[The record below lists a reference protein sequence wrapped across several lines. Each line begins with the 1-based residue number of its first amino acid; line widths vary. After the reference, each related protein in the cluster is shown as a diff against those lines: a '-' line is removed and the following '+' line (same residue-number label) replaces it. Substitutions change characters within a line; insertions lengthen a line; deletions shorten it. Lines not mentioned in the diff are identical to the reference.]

1 MSIAQNQA
9 VALAKQFNI
18 QGDPQELVQ
27 TLKAT
32 AFSAN
37 ATDAQFN
44 VLMIVSTQ
52 YGLNPFTKE
61 IYAFPDKQNG
71 IVPVVG
77 VDGWSRII
85 NNHPQFDGMEFK
97 YSEETTTPEGGK
109 TKAHEWVECVI
120 YRKDRSHPIVA
131 REYLDEVYRPPFKGK
146 YGDVVGPWQSHTKR
160 MHRHKTMIQAARLAF
175 GFSGIY
181 DEDEAQRIQTPEAPE
196 APKTPKEQKKDPEI
210 DKLIASGEAAA
221 NKGIEEYKKWFE
233 QIGAE
238 GRLKLG
244 IENHERLKK
253 IAENT
258 IEAETVETAK
268 PTPTEEQFAALVEAV
283 STGVKE
289 VAEVLEAYALTE
301 EQAAE
306 INAL

>member
-32 AFSAN
+32 AFKGN

-44 VLMIVSTQ
+44 ALMIVSTQ

-61 IYAFPDKQNG
+61 IYAFPDKNNG
-71 IVPVVG
+71 ITPVVG
-77 VDGWSRII
+77 VDGWARII
-85 NNHPQFDGMEFK
+85 NSHPQFDGMEFAADAESCTCK
-97 YSEETTTPEGGK
+97 
-109 TKAHEWVECVI
+109 I
-120 YRKDRSHPIVA
+120 YRKDRNHPTTVTEYLEECRRNTQPWNSHP
-131 REYLDEVYRPPFKGK
+131 R
-146 YGDVVGPWQSHTKR
+146 R
-160 MHRHKTMIQAARLAF
+160 MLRHKAMIQAARLAF
-175 GFSGIY
+175 GFGGIY
-181 DEDEAQRIQTPEAPE
+181 DEDEAQRIQTNETSKEAK
-196 APKTPKEQKKDPEI
+196 ADPEQ
-210 DKLIASGEAAA
+210 DRLIAEGEAAA
-221 NKGIEEYKKWFE
+221 NKGIEAYKKWFA
-233 QIGAE
+233 QIGAA

-244 IENHERLKK
+244 SENHERFKQ
-253 IAENT
+253 IAANT
-258 IEAETVETAK
+258 IEAETEETAR

-289 VAEVLEAYALTE
+289 VAEVLEAYALTD

>member
-18 QGDPQELVQ
+18 PGDPEELVQ

-32 AFSAN
+32 AFRSN

-44 VLMIVSTQ
+44 VLMIVANQ

-61 IYAFPDKQNG
+61 IYAFPDKNNG
-71 IVPVVG
+71 ITPVVG
-77 VDGWSRII
+77 VDGWARII
-85 NNHPQFDGMEFK
+85 NSHPQFDGMEFTSDAESCTCK
-97 YSEETTTPEGGK
+97 
-109 TKAHEWVECVI
+109 I
-120 YRKDRSHPIVA
+120 YRKDRNHPTIVTEYLEECKRPTQPWNSHP
-131 REYLDEVYRPPFKGK
+131 R
-146 YGDVVGPWQSHTKR
+146 R
-160 MHRHKTMIQAARLAF
+160 MLRHKAMIQAARLAF
-175 GFSGIY
+175 GFGGIY
-181 DEDEAQRIQTPEAPE
+181 DEDEAERIEAVE
-196 APKTPKEQKKDPEI
+196 AKKEQKKNPEV
-210 DKLIASGEAAA
+210 DSLISDGEAAA
-221 NKGIEEYKKWFE
+221 NKGIEEYKKWFSE
-233 QIGAE
+233 IGAT

-244 IENHERLKK
+244 SENHERLKK

-258 IEAETVETAK
+258 IEAEAVETSK
-268 PTPTEEQFAALVEAV
+268 PTPTEEQFAALIEAV

-289 VAEVLEAYALTE
+289 VSEVLEAYALTE

>member
-32 AFSAN
+32 AFKGN

-44 VLMIVSTQ
+44 ALMIVSTQ

-61 IYAFPDKQNG
+61 IHAFPDRHNG
-71 IVPVVG
+71 ITPVVG
-77 VDGWSRII
+77 VDGWARII
-85 NNHPQFDGMEFK
+85 NSHPQFDGMEFTADAESCTCK
-97 YSEETTTPEGGK
+97 
-109 TKAHEWVECVI
+109 I
-120 YRKDRSHPIVA
+120 YRKDRSHPTTVT
-131 REYLDEVYRPPFKGK
+131 EYMEECKRNTQ
-146 YGDVVGPWQSHTKR
+146 PWNDLPRR
-160 MHRHKTMIQAARLAF
+160 MLRHKAMIQAARLAF

-181 DEDEAQRIQTPEAPE
+181 DEDEAQRIQTPE
-196 APKTPKEQKKDPEI
+196 TPKEVKADPEL
-210 DKLIASGEAAA
+210 DSLIADGEAAA
-221 NKGIEEYKKWFE
+221 NKGVEEYKKWFTD
-233 QIGAE
+233 IGAA

-244 IENHERLKK
+244 SENHERFKQ

-258 IEAETVETAK
+258 ITADVVEPTK
-268 PTPTEEQFAALVEAV
+268 PTPTEEEFSALVEAV
-283 STGVKE
+283 STGMKE
-289 VAEVLEAYALTE
+289 VSEVLETYNLTE
-301 EQAAE
+301 EQAVE

>member
-18 QGDPQELVQ
+18 QGDPEELVQ

-32 AFSAN
+32 AFRSN

-44 VLMIVSTQ
+44 VLMIVANQ

-61 IYAFPDKQNG
+61 IYAFPDKNNG
-71 IVPVVG
+71 ITPVVG
-77 VDGWSRII
+77 VDGWARII
-85 NNHPQFDGMEFK
+85 NSHQQFDGMEFTSDAESCTCK
-97 YSEETTTPEGGK
+97 
-109 TKAHEWVECVI
+109 I
-120 YRKDRSHPIVA
+120 YRKDRNHPTIVTEYLEECKRPTQPWNSHP
-131 REYLDEVYRPPFKGK
+131 R
-146 YGDVVGPWQSHTKR
+146 R
-160 MHRHKTMIQAARLAF
+160 MLRHKAMIQAARLAF
-175 GFSGIY
+175 GFGGIY
-181 DEDEAQRIQTPEAPE
+181 DEDEAERIEAAE
-196 APKTPKEQKKDPEI
+196 APKEQKKDHELEKKDHEL
-210 DKLIASGEAAA
+210 DKLIADGEAAA
-221 NKGIEEYKKWFE
+221 NKGMEEYKKWFSE
-233 QIGAE
+233 LGAA

-244 IENHERLKK
+244 SENHERLKQ

-258 IEAETVETAK
+258 IEAEAVETSK
-268 PTPTEEQFAALVEAV
+268 PTPTEEQFAALIEAV

-289 VAEVLEAYALTE
+289 VSEVLEAYALTE

>member
-32 AFSAN
+32 AFKGN

-44 VLMIVSTQ
+44 ALMIVSTQ

-97 YSEETTTPEGGK
+97 YSEETTTPAGSN

-146 YGDVVGPWQSHTKR
+146 FGEVNGPWQSHTKR
-160 MHRHKTMIQAARLAF
+160 MHRHKAMIQAARLAF
-175 GFSGIY
+175 GFGGIY
-181 DEDEAQRIQTPEAPE
+181 DEDEAQRIQTPE
-196 APKTPKEQKKDPEI
+196 TPKEVKADPEL
-210 DKLIASGEAAA
+210 DSLIADGEAAA
-221 NKGIEEYKKWFE
+221 NKGIEEYKKWFSD
-233 QIGAE
+233 IGAA

-244 IENHERLKK
+244 SENHERFKQ

-258 IEAETVETAK
+258 ITADVVEQTK
-268 PTPTEEQFAALVEAV
+268 PTPSEELFAALVEAV
-283 STGVKE
+283 STGVKD
-289 VAEVLEAYALTE
+289 VDEVLEEYTLTD
-301 EQAAE
+301 EQKAE

>member
-32 AFSAN
+32 AFKGN

-44 VLMIVSTQ
+44 ALMIVSTQ

-97 YSEETTTPEGGK
+97 YSEETTTPAGSN

-146 YGDVVGPWQSHTKR
+146 FGEVNGPWQSHTKR
-160 MHRHKTMIQAARLAF
+160 MHRHKAMIQAARLAF
-175 GFSGIY
+175 GFGGIY
-181 DEDEAQRIQTPEAPE
+181 DEDEAQRIQTPE
-196 APKTPKEQKKDPEI
+196 TPKEVKADPEL
-210 DKLIASGEAAA
+210 DSLIADGEAAA
-221 NKGIEEYKKWFE
+221 NKGIEEYKKWFSD
-233 QIGAE
+233 IGAA

-244 IENHERLKK
+244 SENHERFKQ

-258 IEAETVETAK
+258 ITADVVEQTK
-268 PTPTEEQFAALVEAV
+268 PTPSEELFAALVEAV

-289 VAEVLEAYALTE
+289 VADVLEEYALTE

>member
-18 QGDPQELVQ
+18 PGDPEELVQ

-32 AFSAN
+32 AFRSN

-44 VLMIVSTQ
+44 VLMIVANQ

-61 IYAFPDKQNG
+61 IYAFPDKNNG
-71 IVPVVG
+71 ITPVVG
-77 VDGWSRII
+77 VDGWARII
-85 NNHPQFDGMEFK
+85 NSHPQFDGMEFTSDAESCTCK
-97 YSEETTTPEGGK
+97 
-109 TKAHEWVECVI
+109 I
-120 YRKDRSHPIVA
+120 YRKDRNHPTIVTEYLEECKRPTQPWNSHP
-131 REYLDEVYRPPFKGK
+131 R
-146 YGDVVGPWQSHTKR
+146 R
-160 MHRHKTMIQAARLAF
+160 MLRHKAMIQAARLAF
-175 GFSGIY
+175 GFGGIY
-181 DEDEAQRIQTPEAPE
+181 DEDEAERIEAAE
-196 APKTPKEQKKDPEI
+196 APKEQKKDHELEKKDHEL
-210 DKLIASGEAAA
+210 DKLIADGEAAA
-221 NKGIEEYKKWFE
+221 NKGIEEYKKWFSE
-233 QIGAE
+233 IGAA

-244 IENHERLKK
+244 SENHERLKK

-258 IEAETVETAK
+258 IEAEAVETSK
-268 PTPTEEQFAALVEAV
+268 PTPTEEQFAALIEAV

-289 VAEVLEAYALTE
+289 VSEVLEAYALTE

>member
-32 AFSAN
+32 AFKGN

-44 VLMIVSTQ
+44 ALMIVSTQ

-85 NNHPQFDGMEFK
+85 NSHPQFDGMEFK
-97 YSEETTTPEGGK
+97 YSEETTTPAGSN

-146 YGDVVGPWQSHTKR
+146 FGEVNGPWQSHTKR
-160 MHRHKTMIQAARLAF
+160 MHRHKAMIQTARLAF
-175 GFSGIY
+175 GFVGIY
-181 DEDEAQRIQTPEAPE
+181 DEDEAQRIQTPE
-196 APKTPKEQKKDPEI
+196 TPKEVKADPEL
-210 DKLIASGEAAA
+210 DSLIADGEAAA
-221 NKGIEEYKKWFE
+221 NKGIEEYKKWFSD
-233 QIGAE
+233 IGAA

-244 IENHERLKK
+244 SENHERFKQ

-258 IEAETVETAK
+258 INADSVDTAK
-268 PTPTEEQFAALVEAV
+268 PTPSQELFESLVYAI

-289 VAEVLEAYALTE
+289 VAEVLETYNLTD
-301 EQAAE
+301 EQKAE

>member
-9 VALAKQFNI
+9 VTLAKQFNI

-32 AFSAN
+32 AFKGN

-44 VLMIVSTQ
+44 ALMIVSTQ

-97 YSEETTTPEGGK
+97 YSEETTTPAGSN

-146 YGDVVGPWQSHTKR
+146 FGEVNGPWQSHTKR
-160 MHRHKTMIQAARLAF
+160 MHRHKAMIQAARLAF
-175 GFSGIY
+175 GFGGIY
-181 DEDEAQRIQTPEAPE
+181 DEDEAQRIQAPE
-196 APKTPKEQKKDPEI
+196 TPKEVKADPEL
-210 DKLIASGEAAA
+210 DSLIADGEAAA
-221 NKGIEEYKKWFE
+221 NKGIEEYKKWFSD
-233 QIGAE
+233 IGAA

-244 IENHERLKK
+244 SENHERFKQ

-258 IEAETVETAK
+258 ITANVVEPTK
-268 PTPTEEQFAALVEAV
+268 PTPSEELFESLVYAV

-289 VAEVLEAYALTE
+289 VAEVLEEYALTE

>member
-18 QGDPQELVQ
+18 QGDPEELVQ

-32 AFSAN
+32 AFRSN

-44 VLMIVSTQ
+44 VLMIVANQ

-61 IYAFPDKQNG
+61 IYAFPDKNNG
-71 IVPVVG
+71 ITPVVG
-77 VDGWSRII
+77 VDGWARII
-85 NNHPQFDGMEFK
+85 NSHPQFDGMEFTSDAESCTCK
-97 YSEETTTPEGGK
+97 
-109 TKAHEWVECVI
+109 I
-120 YRKDRSHPIVA
+120 YRKDRNHPTIVTEYLAECKRPTQPWNSHP
-131 REYLDEVYRPPFKGK
+131 R
-146 YGDVVGPWQSHTKR
+146 R
-160 MHRHKTMIQAARLAF
+160 MLRHKAMIQAARLAF
-175 GFSGIY
+175 GFGGIY
-181 DEDEAQRIQTPEAPE
+181 DEDEAERIEAAE
-196 APKTPKEQKKDPEI
+196 APKEQKKNPEI
-210 DKLIASGEAAA
+210 DSLIADGEAAA
-221 NKGIEEYKKWFE
+221 NKGIEEYKKWFSE
-233 QIGAE
+233 IGAT

-244 IENHERLKK
+244 SENHERLKK

-258 IEAETVETAK
+258 IEAETVETLK
-268 PTPTEEQFAALVEAV
+268 PTPTEEQFAALIEAV

-289 VAEVLEAYALTE
+289 VSEVEAYALTE

>member
-32 AFSAN
+32 AFKGN

-44 VLMIVSTQ
+44 ALMIVSTQ

-97 YSEETTTPEGGK
+97 YSEETTTPAGSN

-146 YGDVVGPWQSHTKR
+146 FGEVNGPWQSHTKR
-160 MHRHKTMIQAARLAF
+160 MHRHKAMIQAARLAF
-175 GFSGIY
+175 GFGGIY
-181 DEDEAQRIQTPEAPE
+181 DEDEAQRIQTPE
-196 APKTPKEQKKDPEI
+196 TPKEVKADPEQ
-210 DKLIASGEAAA
+210 DSLIADGEAAA
-221 NKGIEEYKKWFE
+221 NKGIEEYKKWFSD
-233 QIGAE
+233 IGAA

-244 IENHERLKK
+244 SENHERFKQ

-258 IEAETVETAK
+258 ITADVVEQTK
-268 PTPTEEQFAALVEAV
+268 PTPSEELFAALVEAV

-289 VAEVLEAYALTE
+289 VAEVLEEYALTD
-301 EQAAE
+301 EQKAD

>member
-1 MSIAQNQA
+1 MSIAQSQA

-32 AFSAN
+32 AFKGN

-44 VLMIVSTQ
+44 ALMIVSTQ

-97 YSEETTTPEGGK
+97 YSEETTTPAGSN

-146 YGDVVGPWQSHTKR
+146 FGEVNGPWQSHTKR
-160 MHRHKTMIQAARLAF
+160 MHRHKAMIQAARLAF
-175 GFSGIY
+175 GFGGIY
-181 DEDEAQRIQTPEAPE
+181 DEDEAQRIQAPE
-196 APKTPKEQKKDPEI
+196 TPKEVKADHEL
-210 DKLIASGEAAA
+210 DSLIADGEAAA
-221 NKGIEEYKKWFE
+221 NKGIEEYKKWFSD
-233 QIGAE
+233 IGAA

-244 IENHERLKK
+244 SENHERFKQ

-258 IEAETVETAK
+258 INADSVDTAK
-268 PTPTEEQFAALVEAV
+268 PTPSQELFESLVYAI

-289 VAEVLEAYALTE
+289 VAEVLDEYNLTD
-301 EQAAE
+301 EQKAE

>member
-32 AFSAN
+32 AFKGN

-44 VLMIVSTQ
+44 ALMIVSTQ

-61 IYAFPDKQNG
+61 NYAFPDKNN
-71 IVPVVG
+71 VSTPVVG
-77 VDGWSRII
+77 VDGWARII
-85 NNHPQFDGMEFK
+85 NSHPQFDGMEFTADAESCTCK
-97 YSEETTTPEGGK
+97 
-109 TKAHEWVECVI
+109 I
-120 YRKDRSHPIVA
+120 YRKDRNHPTTVTEYLEECKRNTQPWNSHP
-131 REYLDEVYRPPFKGK
+131 R
-146 YGDVVGPWQSHTKR
+146 R
-160 MHRHKTMIQAARLAF
+160 MLRHKAMIQAARLAF
-175 GFSGIY
+175 GFGGIY
-181 DEDEAQRIQTPEAPE
+181 DEDEAQRIQTPE
-196 APKTPKEQKKDPEI
+196 TPKEVKADPEL
-210 DKLIASGEAAA
+210 DSLISDGEAAA
-221 NKGIEEYKKWFE
+221 NKGIEEYKNWFSE
-233 QIGAE
+233 IGAT

-244 IENHERLKK
+244 SENHERLKK

-258 IEAETVETAK
+258 IEAEAVETSK
-268 PTPTEEQFAALVEAV
+268 PTPTEEQFAALIEAV

-289 VAEVLEAYALTE
+289 VSEVLEEYALTD
-301 EQAAE
+301 EQKAE

>member
-18 QGDPQELVQ
+18 QGDPEELVQ

-32 AFSAN
+32 AFRSN

-44 VLMIVSTQ
+44 VLMIVANQ

-61 IYAFPDKQNG
+61 IYAFPDKNNG
-71 IVPVVG
+71 ITPVVG
-77 VDGWSRII
+77 VDGWARII
-85 NNHPQFDGMEFK
+85 NSHPQFDGMEFTSDAESCTCK
-97 YSEETTTPEGGK
+97 
-109 TKAHEWVECVI
+109 I
-120 YRKDRSHPIVA
+120 YRKDRNHPTIVTEYLEECKRPTQPWNSHP
-131 REYLDEVYRPPFKGK
+131 R
-146 YGDVVGPWQSHTKR
+146 R
-160 MHRHKTMIQAARLAF
+160 MLRHKAMIQAARLAF
-175 GFSGIY
+175 GFGGIY
-181 DEDEAQRIQTPEAPE
+181 DEDEAERIEAAE
-196 APKTPKEQKKDPEI
+196 SPKEQKKNPEI
-210 DKLIASGEAAA
+210 DSLIADGEAAA
-221 NKGIEEYKKWFE
+221 NKGIEEYKKWFSE
-233 QIGAE
+233 IGAT

-244 IENHERLKK
+244 SENHERLKK

-258 IEAETVETAK
+258 IEAEAVETSK
-268 PTPTEEQFAALVEAV
+268 PTPTEEQFTALIEAV

-289 VAEVLEAYALTE
+289 VSEVLEAYALTE

>member
-18 QGDPQELVQ
+18 QGDPEELVQ

-32 AFSAN
+32 AFRSN

-44 VLMIVSTQ
+44 VLMIVANQ

-61 IYAFPDKQNG
+61 IYALPDKNNG
-71 IVPVVG
+71 ITPVVG
-77 VDGWSRII
+77 VDGWARII
-85 NNHPQFDGMEFK
+85 NSHPQFDGMEFTSDAESCTCK
-97 YSEETTTPEGGK
+97 
-109 TKAHEWVECVI
+109 I
-120 YRKDRSHPIVA
+120 YRKDRNHPTIVTEYLEECKRPTQPWNSHP
-131 REYLDEVYRPPFKGK
+131 R
-146 YGDVVGPWQSHTKR
+146 R
-160 MHRHKTMIQAARLAF
+160 MLRHKAMIQAARLAF
-175 GFSGIY
+175 GFGGIY
-181 DEDEAQRIQTPEAPE
+181 DEDEAERIEAAE
-196 APKTPKEQKKDPEI
+196 APKEQKKDHELEKKDHEL
-210 DKLIASGEAAA
+210 DKLIADGEAAA
-221 NKGIEEYKKWFE
+221 NKGMEEYKKWFSE
-233 QIGAE
+233 IDAT

-244 IENHERLKK
+244 SENHKRLKK

-258 IEAETVETAK
+258 IEAETVETSK
-268 PTPTEEQFAALVEAV
+268 PTPTEEQFAALIEAV

-289 VAEVLEAYALTE
+289 VSEVLEEYALTE

>member
-32 AFSAN
+32 AFKGN

-44 VLMIVSTQ
+44 ALMIVSTQ

-97 YSEETTTPEGGK
+97 YSEETTTPAGSN

-146 YGDVVGPWQSHTKR
+146 FGEVNGPWQSHTKR
-160 MHRHKTMIQAARLAF
+160 MHRHKAMIQAARLAF
-175 GFSGIY
+175 GFGGIY
-181 DEDEAQRIQTPEAPE
+181 DEDEAQRIQAPE
-196 APKTPKEQKKDPEI
+196 TPKEVKADHEL
-210 DKLIASGEAAA
+210 DSLIADGEAAA
-221 NKGIEEYKKWFE
+221 NKGIEEYKKWFSD
-233 QIGAE
+233 IGAA

-244 IENHERLKK
+244 SENHERFKQ

-258 IEAETVETAK
+258 ITADVVEQTK
-268 PTPTEEQFAALVEAV
+268 PTPSEELFVALVEAV
-283 STGVKE
+283 STGAKE
-289 VAEVLEAYALTE
+289 VAEVLETYNLTD
-301 EQAAE
+301 EQKAE

>member
-32 AFSAN
+32 AFKGN

-44 VLMIVSTQ
+44 ALMIVSTQ

-97 YSEETTTPEGGK
+97 YSEETTTPAGSNI
-109 TKAHEWVECVI
+109 KAHEWVECVI

-146 YGDVVGPWQSHTKR
+146 FGEVNGPWQSHTKR
-160 MHRHKTMIQAARLAF
+160 MHRHKAMIQAARLAF
-175 GFSGIY
+175 GFGGIY
-181 DEDEAQRIQTPEAPE
+181 DEDEAQRIQAPE
-196 APKTPKEQKKDPEI
+196 TPKEAKADPEI
-210 DKLIASGEAAA
+210 DSLIADGEVAA
-221 NKGIEEYKKWFE
+221 NKGIEEYKKWFSD
-233 QIGAE
+233 IGAA

-244 IENHERLKK
+244 SENHERLKK
-253 IAENT
+253 LAENT
-258 IEAETVETAK
+258 IEAETVETSK
-268 PTPTEEQFAALVEAV
+268 PTPTEEQFTALVEAV

-289 VAEVLEAYALTE
+289 VAEVLEEYALTE

>member
-32 AFSAN
+32 AFKGN

-44 VLMIVSTQ
+44 ALMIVSTQ

-97 YSEETTTPEGGK
+97 YSEETTTPAGSN

-146 YGDVVGPWQSHTKR
+146 FGEVNGPWQSHTKR
-160 MHRHKTMIQAARLAF
+160 MHRHKAMIQAARLAF
-175 GFSGIY
+175 GFGGIY
-181 DEDEAQRIQTPEAPE
+181 DEDEAQRIQAPE
-196 APKTPKEQKKDPEI
+196 TPKEVKADHEL
-210 DKLIASGEAAA
+210 DSLIADGEAAA
-221 NKGIEEYKKWFE
+221 NKGIEEYKKWFSD
-233 QIGAE
+233 IGAA

-244 IENHERLKK
+244 SENHERFKQ

-258 IEAETVETAK
+258 INADSVDTAK
-268 PTPTEEQFAALVEAV
+268 PTPSEELFIALVEAI
-283 STGVKE
+283 STGVKD
-289 VAEVLEAYALTE
+289 VAEVLETYNLTE
-301 EQAAE
+301 EQKAE

>member
-1 MSIAQNQA
+1 MSIAQNLA
-9 VALAKQFNI
+9 VSLAKQFNI

-32 AFSAN
+32 AFKGN

-44 VLMIVSTQ
+44 ALMIVSTQ

-97 YSEETTTPEGGK
+97 YSEETTTPAGSN

-146 YGDVVGPWQSHTKR
+146 FGEVNGPWQSHTKR
-160 MHRHKTMIQAARLAF
+160 MHRHKAMIQAARLAF
-175 GFSGIY
+175 GFGGIY
-181 DEDEAQRIQTPEAPE
+181 DEDEAQRIQTPE
-196 APKTPKEQKKDPEI
+196 TPKEVKADPEL
-210 DKLIASGEAAA
+210 DSLIADGEAAA
-221 NKGIEEYKKWFE
+221 NKGIEEYKKWFSD
-233 QIGAE
+233 IGAA

-244 IENHERLKK
+244 SENHERFKQ

-258 IEAETVETAK
+258 ITADVVEQTK
-268 PTPTEEQFAALVEAV
+268 PTPTEEEFAALVEAV
-283 STGVKE
+283 STGMKE
-289 VAEVLEAYALTE
+289 VAEVLEKYALTE
-301 EQAAE
+301 EQAVE

>member
-32 AFSAN
+32 AFKGN

-44 VLMIVSTQ
+44 ALMIVSTQ

-97 YSEETTTPEGGK
+97 YSEETTTPAGSN

-131 REYLDEVYRPPFKGK
+131 REYLNEVYRPPFKGK
-146 YGDVVGPWQSHTKR
+146 FGEVNGPWQSHTKR
-160 MHRHKTMIQAARLAF
+160 MHRHKAMIQAARLAF
-175 GFSGIY
+175 GFGGIY
-181 DEDEAQRIQTPEAPE
+181 DEDEAQRIQAPE
-196 APKTPKEQKKDPEI
+196 TPKEVKADPEL
-210 DKLIASGEAAA
+210 DSLIADGEAAA
-221 NKGIEEYKKWFE
+221 NKGIEEYKKWFTD
-233 QIGAE
+233 IGAA

-244 IENHERLKK
+244 SENHERFKQ

-258 IEAETVETAK
+258 ITADVVEQTK
-268 PTPTEEQFAALVEAV
+268 PTPSEELFVALVEAV

-289 VAEVLEAYALTE
+289 VAEVLEEYALTE
-301 EQAAE
+301 EQKAE

>member
-32 AFSAN
+32 AFKGN

-44 VLMIVSTQ
+44 ALMIVSTQ

-85 NNHPQFDGMEFK
+85 NSHPQFDGMEFK
-97 YSEETTTPEGGK
+97 YSEETTTPAGSN

-146 YGDVVGPWQSHTKR
+146 FGEVNGPWQSHTKR
-160 MHRHKTMIQAARLAF
+160 MHRHKAMIQTARLAF
-175 GFSGIY
+175 GFVGIY
-181 DEDEAQRIQTPEAPE
+181 DEDEAQRIQTPE
-196 APKTPKEQKKDPEI
+196 TPKEVKADPEL
-210 DKLIASGEAAA
+210 DSLIADGEAAA
-221 NKGIEEYKKWFE
+221 NKGIEEYKKWFSD
-233 QIGAE
+233 IGAA

-244 IENHERLKK
+244 SENHERFKQ

-258 IEAETVETAK
+258 INADSVDTAK
-268 PTPTEEQFAALVEAV
+268 PTPSQELFESLVYAI

-289 VAEVLEAYALTE
+289 VAEVLDEYNLTD
-301 EQAAE
+301 EQKAE

>member
-18 QGDPQELVQ
+18 QGDPQELVA

-32 AFSAN
+32 AFRGN

-44 VLMIVSTQ
+44 VLMIVATQ

-61 IYAFPDKQNG
+61 IYAFPDKNNG
-71 IVPVVG
+71 ITPVVG
-77 VDGWSRII
+77 VDGWARII
-85 NNHPQFDGMEFK
+85 NSHPQFDGMEFTSDAESCTCK
-97 YSEETTTPEGGK
+97 
-109 TKAHEWVECVI
+109 I
-120 YRKDRSHPIVA
+120 YRKDRNHPTTVTEYLEECKRNTQPWNSHP
-131 REYLDEVYRPPFKGK
+131 R
-146 YGDVVGPWQSHTKR
+146 R
-160 MHRHKTMIQAARLAF
+160 MLRHKAMIQAARLAF
-175 GFSGIY
+175 GFGGIY
-181 DEDEAQRIQTPEAPE
+181 DEDEAERIETAEA
-196 APKTPKEQKKDPEI
+196 PKEQKKSPEI
-210 DKLIASGEAAA
+210 DKLISDGEAAA
-221 NKGIEEYKKWFE
+221 NKGIEEYKKWFSE
-233 QIGAE
+233 IGAA

-244 IENHERLKK
+244 SENHEMLKK

-258 IEAETVETAK
+258 IEAETVETSK
-268 PTPTEEQFAALVEAV
+268 PTPTEEQFAALVEAI

-289 VAEVLEAYALTE
+289 VDEVLRDYALTE

>member
-18 QGDPQELVQ
+18 QGAPQELVQ

-32 AFSAN
+32 AFKGN

-44 VLMIVSTQ
+44 ALMIVSTQ

-85 NNHPQFDGMEFK
+85 NNHPQFDGIEFK
-97 YSEETTTPEGGK
+97 YSEETTTPAGSN

-146 YGDVVGPWQSHTKR
+146 FGEVNGPWQSHTKR
-160 MHRHKTMIQAARLAF
+160 MHRHKAMIQAARLAF
-175 GFSGIY
+175 GFGGIY
-181 DEDEAQRIQTPEAPE
+181 DEDEAQRIQTPE
-196 APKTPKEQKKDPEI
+196 TPKEVKADHEL
-210 DKLIASGEAAA
+210 DSLLADGEAAA
-221 NKGIEEYKKWFE
+221 NKGIEEYKKWFSD
-233 QIGAE
+233 IGAA

-244 IENHERLKK
+244 SENHERFKQ

-258 IEAETVETAK
+258 INADSVDTAK
-268 PTPTEEQFAALVEAV
+268 PTPSQELFESLVYAI

-289 VAEVLEAYALTE
+289 VSEVLEEYALTD
-301 EQAAE
+301 EQKAE
-306 INAL
+306 IKAL

>member
-18 QGDPQELVQ
+18 QGDAAELVS
-27 TLKAT
+27 TLKQTVFKGDA
-32 AFSAN
+32 S
-37 ATDAQFN
+37 DAQFN
-44 VLMIVSTQ
+44 ALMIVATQ
-52 YGLNPFTKE
+52 YNLNPFTKE

-97 YSEETTTPEGGK
+97 YSEETTTPDGGK

-146 YGDVVGPWQSHTKR
+146 YSEVNGPWQSHTKR
-160 MHRHKTMIQAARLAF
+160 MHRHKAMIQAARLAF

-196 APKTPKEQKKDPEI
+196 TPKEVKADPEL
-210 DKLIASGEAAA
+210 DSLIADGEAAA
-221 NKGIEEYKKWFE
+221 NKGIEEYKKWFTD
-233 QIGAE
+233 IGAA

-244 IENHERLKK
+244 SENHERFKQ

-258 IEAETVETAK
+258 ITADVVEQTK

-289 VAEVLEAYALTE
+289 VAEVLETYNLTD
-301 EQAAE
+301 EQKAE

>member
-32 AFSAN
+32 AFKGN

-44 VLMIVSTQ
+44 ALMIVSTQ

-97 YSEETTTPEGGK
+97 YSEETTTPAGSN

-146 YGDVVGPWQSHTKR
+146 FGEVNGPWQSHTKR
-160 MHRHKTMIQAARLAF
+160 MHRHKAMIQTARLAF
-175 GFSGIY
+175 GFVGIY
-181 DEDEAQRIQTPEAPE
+181 DEDEAQRIQAPE
-196 APKTPKEQKKDPEI
+196 TPKEVKADHEL
-210 DKLIASGEAAA
+210 DSLIADGEAAA
-221 NKGIEEYKKWFE
+221 NKGIEEYKKWFSD
-233 QIGAE
+233 IGAAD
-238 GRLKLG
+238 RLKLG
-244 IENHERLKK
+244 SENHERFKQ

-258 IEAETVETAK
+258 ITADSVDTAK
-268 PTPTEEQFAALVEAV
+268 PTPSEELFIALVEAI
-283 STGVKE
+283 STGVKD
-289 VAEVLEAYALTE
+289 VAEVLEEYNLTD
-301 EQAAE
+301 EQKAE

>member
-32 AFSAN
+32 AFKGN

-44 VLMIVSTQ
+44 ALMIVSTQ

-61 IYAFPDKQNG
+61 IYAFPDKNNG
-71 IVPVVG
+71 ITPVVG
-77 VDGWSRII
+77 VDGWARII
-85 NNHPQFDGMEFK
+85 NSHPQFDGMEFTAD
-97 YSEETTTPEGGK
+97 EESCTCK
-109 TKAHEWVECVI
+109 I
-120 YRKDRSHPIVA
+120 YRKDRNHPTTVTEYLKECWRNTQPWNSHP
-131 REYLDEVYRPPFKGK
+131 R
-146 YGDVVGPWQSHTKR
+146 R
-160 MHRHKTMIQAARLAF
+160 MLRHKAMIQAARLAF
-175 GFSGIY
+175 GFGGIY
-181 DEDEAQRIQTPEAPE
+181 DEDEAQRIQTPE
-196 APKTPKEQKKDPEI
+196 TPKEVKADPEL
-210 DKLIASGEAAA
+210 DSLIADGEAAA
-221 NKGIEEYKKWFE
+221 NKGIEEYKKWFTD
-233 QIGAE
+233 IGAT

-244 IENHERLKK
+244 SENHERFKQ

-258 IEAETVETAK
+258 ITADVVEQTK
-268 PTPTEEQFAALVEAV
+268 PTPSEELFAALVEAV

-289 VAEVLEAYALTE
+289 VAAVLEEYALTE